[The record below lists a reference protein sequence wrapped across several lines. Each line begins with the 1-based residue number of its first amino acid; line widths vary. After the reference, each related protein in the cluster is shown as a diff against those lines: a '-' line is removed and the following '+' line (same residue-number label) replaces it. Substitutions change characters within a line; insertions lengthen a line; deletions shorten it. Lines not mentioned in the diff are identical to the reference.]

1 MILASKSPR
10 RQEIMQISGFDFNV
24 VIPDVD
30 ETFTENLP
38 VQKIAESLA
47 ERKAAFVL
55 NNYPDE
61 LIIAADTL
69 VVLKGEII
77 GKPINLADAKRML
90 SELSGN
96 IHMVV
101 SGVSVMTKSKKHSFN
116 DVSRVHF
123 NKLADSEIDYYIQN
137 YNPLDKAGAYGV
149 QDWIGMVAIKKVEG
163 SFYNVMGLPIHK
175 LYQVLRDKFNIQFS

>member
-10 RQEIMQISGFDFNV
+10 RQEIMRISGLNFQV
-24 VIPDVD
+24 VVPEVD
-30 ETFTENLP
+30 ETYPINLA
-38 VQKIAESLA
+38 VHKIPQLLA
-47 ERKAAFVL
+47 ERKAEYVWET
-55 NNYPDE
+55 NNEE
-61 LIIAADTL
+61 LIVAADTI
-69 VVLKGEII
+69 VVLKGNII
-77 GKPINLADAKRML
+77 GKPVDTDDARRIL

-101 SGVSVMTKSKKHSFN
+101 SGVAVMTKLKKHTFH

-123 NKLADSEIDYYIQN
+123 NKLLDSEIEYYLKN
-137 YNPLDKAGAYGV
+137 FNPLDKAGGYGV

-175 LYQVLRDKFNIQFS
+175 LYQVLRDKFCMQF